1 MPYRSKSNSKSTRNN
16 NSYICNYDKNNVYHL
31 LIVVLLVLVIVFL
44 FTNNNGKKNNDLTIE
59 NNMVKDKYNSLVNIM
74 GKTYLNRERW

>member
-1 MPYRSKSNSKSTRNN
+1 MPLLEPSSAVEQLLGNNSSKSNRNVN
-16 NSYICNYDKNNVYHL
+16 NYTCNYDKNNVYHL

-59 NNMVKDKYNSLVNIM
+59 TLAKQQQNWLKQVWI
-74 GKTYLNRERW
+74 